1 MKKRMI
7 ACLAAFI
14 LASSLGLMAQEAGY
28 IKHRVNRGETVS
40 KIAREYGISV
50 SELLEHN
57 PEAKKGIRES
67 DFILIPNKKVVPVA
81 NTSNT
86 KTQSVEVKT
95 HVVEEKETIYSLTRK
110 FKISVQNIYKWNP
123 GLKENGLKVGETIYI
138 SEDPSI
144 TALQEMLSG
153 NSKKNETPSK
163 ELNKLRYILKTV
175 EPKETLYGI
184 ANQYKTTVQNLIALN
199 PELANREL
207 KIGEQIKVPEVFEK
221 GIGKMETD
229 QIRETLKRRVVKI
242 TVEPKQTIYSITKE
256 YNMTAEELLELNPDL
271 RFGLKTGMEL
281 NVRVS
286 GIESYDADKVL
297 ENNPTTIDKE
307 IFSDLERS
315 LIKSTAKELALL
327 LPFNINNLGIDVERK
342 LKTDSFLNMTLEFYS
357 GVLLAIEQANKLGL
371 PLNVKVYDS
380 NETKNSS
387 SVASI
392 IAQDEFN
399 DVDVVIGPFFQNNIN
414 LITQKLQNTDIVL
427 VSPLSNEKA
436 LTESNK
442 VIQTMPYSEVLKS
455 ALLDYLIAQRANITV
470 IVDDKKSSTKSFMQ
484 KEYPNIRVVNSSAVK
499 TISSYLKE
507 DAKNVFILDSN
518 SIETALETTDQLL
531 SKKDTFEIQLA
542 AFEKNDVFDYTEI
555 TIEKLVALKL
565 MYPSVTKE
573 NETEFGT
580 QFARNYKEKN
590 NIYPSRYATRGYD
603 VTMDIILR
611 MFQKD
616 GLLSSMNLKS
626 QQIENKF
633 NYATNSKGVI
643 RNNGVYLLQYDDDLT
658 IKVIR

>member
-7 ACLAAFI
+7 ACFAAFV
-14 LASSLGLMAQEAGY
+14 LASSWGLMAQEAGY

-67 DFILIPNKKVVPVA
+67 DFILIPSKKVEPVVTTPNKKP
-81 NTSNT
+81 
-86 KTQSVEVKT
+86 QSAEVKT

-123 GLKENGLKVGETIYI
+123 GLKENGLKVGETIYV

-153 NSKKNETPSK
+153 TSKKNETPSK
-163 ELNKLRYILKTV
+163 ELDKLRCILKTV

-184 ANQYKTTVQNLIALN
+184 ASQYKTTIQNLIALN

-207 KIGEQIKVPEVFEK
+207 KIGEQIKVPEVFER

-229 QIRETLKRRVVKI
+229 QIRETLKGRVVKI

-286 GIESYDADKVL
+286 GIESYDANKVL
-297 ENNPTTIDKE
+297 ENNPITIDKE
-307 IFSDLERS
+307 TFSDLERS
-315 LIKSTAKELALL
+315 LVKSTTKELALL
-327 LPFNINNLGIDVERK
+327 LPFNINNLGTDVERK

-357 GVLLAIEQANKLGL
+357 GALLAIEHANKLGL

-392 IAQDEFN
+392 IAQDEFS

-414 LITQKLQNTDIVL
+414 LVTQKLQNTDIIL

-442 VIQTMPYSEVLKS
+442 VIQTMPYSDVLKS
-455 ALLDYLIAQRANITV
+455 TLLDYLIAQRANITV

-507 DAKNVFILDSN
+507 GAKNVFILDSN

-531 SKKDTFEIQLA
+531 SKKDTFDIQLA

-603 VTMDIILR
+603 VTMDVILR

-616 GLLSSMNLKS
+616 GLLSSMNLNS

-633 NYATNSKGVI
+633 SYITNSNGVI
-643 RNNGVYLLQYDDDLT
+643 RNKGVYLLQYDEDLT